1 MTTQAN
7 LDTVRSDQ
15 IGSLLRPAT
24 LLEAWASHA
33 VGMSTDEDLERA
45 QRDAIRQVI
54 ARQEEIG
61 LPVVTDG
68 EFRRLQFQDSFGQAV
83 EGYLGAKSSYTDE
96 AEKNSRLQPNQRIES
111 GLNRPGS
118 AIANRMPVRERLRL
132 VRNTILEEYRYA
144 STVAKA
150 PVKVTLVGPDRIS
163 QRFQWEHESSRAVYA
178 DMDALLAD
186 VVAIQRRMISEVIEA
201 GCRYVH
207 IDEPGYTAYVDQ
219 PLLTRMRDRGEDPD
233 QNLERSIRA
242 DNAVIADF
250 PGVTFGIHVC
260 RGNER
265 SMWHREGGYDAIAER
280 LFNGLAHQR
289 LLLEYDTE
297 RAGGFEPLRFVPK
310 GKIVVLGLVT
320 TKAGTLEAEDDLLR
334 RIDAAGKFLPLEQL
348 ALSPQCGFASGITGN
363 LLTEEAQWKK
373 LELVQRVSARVW
385 ANG

>member
-1 MTTQAN
+1 
-7 LDTVRSDQ
+7 
-15 IGSLLRPAT
+15 
-24 LLEAWASHA
+24 
-33 VGMSTDEDLERA
+33 MSTDEDLERA